1 MKCPQQIRN
10 AINRRVRSAMAWN
23 ESDHIISVW
32 CRDNDIE
39 LDTEDCF
46 GGVEGILNPKDSAKR
61 ILKAIKNKK
70 EQEQKNI

>member
-23 ESDHIISVW
+23 ESDIIISVW
-32 CRDNDIE
+32 CKDNGIE
-39 LDTEDCF
+39 LDSADCF
-46 GGVEGILNPKDSAKR
+46 GGVEGIINPKDSAER

-70 EQEQKNI
+70 EQEHKNI